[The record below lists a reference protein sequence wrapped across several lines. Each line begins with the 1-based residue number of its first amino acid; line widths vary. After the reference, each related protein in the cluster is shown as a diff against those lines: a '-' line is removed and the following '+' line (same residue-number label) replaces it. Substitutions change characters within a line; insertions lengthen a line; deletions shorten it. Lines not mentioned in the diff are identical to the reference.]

1 MNIILLGPPGSGK
14 GTQAKRLEAR
24 FGLLQIS
31 TGEILREAV
40 IADNELG
47 KKIKSTMDAGELIS
61 DKLVLEV
68 ITNRLEKP
76 DCKRG
81 VVFDGFPRTVAQ
93 AEALQDIKRAKGET
107 VDVVIMLDVD
117 DEALITRIEERAT
130 NAGVN
135 EARSDDTVEILKHRL
150 QAYRIWTEPI
160 IPFYEDRG
168 ILERVDGMKDINEVS
183 SAVNNIVKTIKRN
196 RERLTGNDHS
206 L

>member
-14 GTQAKRLEAR
+14 GTQAKRLVAC

-40 IADNELG
+40 ISGNELG
-47 KKIKSTMDAGELIS
+47 KKIKSTMDAGGLIS

-68 ITNRLEKP
+68 IRDRLEEP

-93 AEALQDIKRAKGET
+93 AEALEDIKRAKGET
-107 VDVVIMLDVD
+107 IDIVIMLDVD

-130 NAGVN
+130 RAGVD

-150 QAYRIWTEPI
+150 QAYRVWTAPI
-160 IPFYEDRG
+160 IPFYADRG
-168 ILERVDGMKDINEVS
+168 ILERVDGMQDIKKVS
-183 SAVNNIVKTIKRN
+183 STVNKIVDSFKN
-196 RERLTGNDHS
+196 N
-206 L
+206 

>member
-14 GTQAKRLEAR
+14 GTQARRLVVS
-24 FGLLQIS
+24 FGFLQIS

-40 IADNELG
+40 ISGNELG
-47 KKIKSTMDAGELIS
+47 KKIKSTMDAGGLIS

-68 ITNRLEKP
+68 IRDRLEEP

-93 AEALQDIKRAKGET
+93 AEALEDIKRAKGET
-107 VDVVIMLDVD
+107 IDIVIMLDVD

-130 NAGVN
+130 RAGVD

-150 QAYRIWTEPI
+150 QAYRAWTAPI
-160 IPFYEDRG
+160 IPFYADRG
-168 ILERVDGMKDINEVS
+168 ILERVDGMKDIKEVGRT
-183 SAVNNIVKTIKRN
+183 VNKIVDSFRSN
-196 RERLTGNDHS
+196 
-206 L
+206 

>member
-14 GTQAKRLEAR
+14 GTQAKRLVAC

-40 IADNELG
+40 ISGNELG

-61 DKLVLEV
+61 DKFVLEV
-68 ITNRLEKP
+68 IRDRLEGP

-93 AEALQDIKRAKGET
+93 AEALEDIKRAKGET
-107 VDVVIMLDVD
+107 IDIVIMLDVD

-130 NAGVN
+130 RAGVD

-150 QAYRIWTEPI
+150 QAYRVWTAPI
-160 IPFYEDRG
+160 IPFYADRG
-168 ILERVDGMKDINEVS
+168 ILERVDGMQDIKQVS
-183 SAVNNIVKTIKRN
+183 STVNKIVDSFKN
-196 RERLTGNDHS
+196 N
-206 L
+206 

>member
-40 IADNELG
+40 TADTTLG

-68 ITNRLEKP
+68 IKNRLDEP
-76 DCKRG
+76 DCETG

-93 AEALQDIKRAKGET
+93 AKALDDIKRAQGET

-117 DEALITRIEERAT
+117 DDALITRIEKRAT
-130 NAGVN
+130 SAGEN
-135 EARSDDTVEILKHRL
+135 EARSDDTVEVLKHRL
-150 QAYRIWTEPI
+150 QAYRTWTAPI
-160 IPFYEDRG
+160 IPFYADRG
-168 ILERVDGMKDINEVS
+168 ILKRVDGMKGIKQVS
-183 SAVNNIVKTIKRN
+183 SAVYKIVDSIKI
-196 RERLTGNDHS
+196 G
-206 L
+206 

>member
-14 GTQAKRLEAR
+14 GTQARRLVAC
-24 FGLLQIS
+24 FGFLQIS

-40 IADNELG
+40 VSGNELG

-68 ITNRLEKP
+68 IRDRLEES

-93 AEALQDIKRAKGET
+93 AEALEDIKRAKGET
-107 VDVVIMLDVD
+107 IDIVIMLDVD

-130 NAGVN
+130 KAGVD

-150 QAYRIWTEPI
+150 QAYRVWTAPI
-160 IPFYEDRG
+160 IPFYADRG
-168 ILERVDGMKDINEVS
+168 ILERVDGMKDIKQVS
-183 SAVNNIVKTIKRN
+183 STVNKIVDSFKSN
-196 RERLTGNDHS
+196 
-206 L
+206 

>member
-14 GTQAKRLEAR
+14 GTQAKRLVAC

-40 IADNELG
+40 VSGNELG

-68 ITNRLEKP
+68 IRDRLEGP

-93 AEALQDIKRAKGET
+93 AEALEDIKRAKGET
-107 VDVVIMLDVD
+107 IDIVIMLDVD

-130 NAGVN
+130 RAGVD

-150 QAYRIWTEPI
+150 QAYRVWTAPI
-160 IPFYEDRG
+160 IPFYADRG
-168 ILERVDGMKDINEVS
+168 ILERVDGMQDIKTVS
-183 SAVNNIVKTIKRN
+183 STVNKIVDSFKN
-196 RERLTGNDHS
+196 N
-206 L
+206 

>member
-68 ITNRLEKP
+68 IRSRLEEP

-93 AEALQDIKRAKGET
+93 AKALEEIKRAKSEK

-130 NAGVN
+130 SAGVH
-135 EARSDDTVEILKHRL
+135 EARSDDTVEVLKHRL
-150 QAYRIWTEPI
+150 QAYRIWTAPI

-168 ILERVDGMKDINEVS
+168 ILERVDGMKDIKQVS
-183 SAVNNIVKTIKRN
+183 SAVNKIVDTIKN
-196 RERLTGNDHS
+196 N
-206 L
+206 

>member
-61 DKLVLEV
+61 DKLILEV

-93 AEALQDIKRAKGET
+93 AEALQDI
-107 VDVVIMLDVD
+107 
-117 DEALITRIEERAT
+117 
-130 NAGVN
+130 
-135 EARSDDTVEILKHRL
+135 
-150 QAYRIWTEPI
+150 
-160 IPFYEDRG
+160 
-168 ILERVDGMKDINEVS
+168 
-183 SAVNNIVKTIKRN
+183 
-196 RERLTGNDHS
+196 
-206 L
+206 

>member
-14 GTQAKRLEAR
+14 GTQARRLVDC
-24 FGLLQIS
+24 FGFLQIS

-40 IADNELG
+40 IAGNELG
-47 KKIKSTMDAGELIS
+47 KKIKSTMDAGGLIS

-68 ITNRLEKP
+68 IRDRLEEP

-93 AEALQDIKRAKGET
+93 AEALEDIKRAKGET
-107 VDVVIMLDVD
+107 IDIVIMLDVD

-130 NAGVN
+130 RAGVD

-150 QAYRIWTEPI
+150 QAYRAWTAPI
-160 IPFYEDRG
+160 IPFYADRG
-168 ILERVDGMKDINEVS
+168 ILERVDGMKDIKEVGRT
-183 SAVNNIVKTIKRN
+183 VNKIVDSFRSN
-196 RERLTGNDHS
+196 
-206 L
+206 

>member
-14 GTQAKRLEAR
+14 GTQAKRLESC
-24 FGLLQIS
+24 FGFLQIS

-68 ITNRLEKP
+68 IKDRLEEP

-93 AEALQDIKRAKGET
+93 AKALEDIKRAKGET
-107 VDVVIMLDVD
+107 IDIVIMLDVD
-117 DEALITRIEERAT
+117 DEVLITRIEERAT
-130 NAGVN
+130 TAGVD

-150 QAYRIWTEPI
+150 QAYRVWTAPI
-160 IPFYEDRG
+160 IPFYADRG
-168 ILERVDGMKDINEVS
+168 I
-183 SAVNNIVKTIKRN
+183 
-196 RERLTGNDHS
+196 
-206 L
+206 

>member
-14 GTQAKRLEAR
+14 GTQAKRLVAC
-24 FGLLQIS
+24 FGFLQIS

-40 IADNELG
+40 VSGNELG

-68 ITNRLEKP
+68 IRDRLEGP

-93 AEALQDIKRAKGET
+93 AEALEDIKRAKGET
-107 VDVVIMLDVD
+107 IDIVIMLDVD

-130 NAGVN
+130 RAGVD

-150 QAYRIWTEPI
+150 QAYRVWTAPI
-160 IPFYEDRG
+160 IPFYADRG
-168 ILERVDGMKDINEVS
+168 ILERVDGMKDIKQVS
-183 SAVNNIVKTIKRN
+183 STVNKIVDSFKN
-196 RERLTGNDHS
+196 N
-206 L
+206 

>member
-14 GTQAKRLEAR
+14 GTQARRLEAC
-24 FGLLQIS
+24 FGYLQIS

-40 IADNELG
+40 ISGNELG

-68 ITNRLEKP
+68 IRDRLEES

-93 AEALQDIKRAKGET
+93 AEALEDIKRAEGET
-107 VDVVIMLDVD
+107 IDIVIMLDVD

-130 NAGVN
+130 KAGVD

-150 QAYRIWTEPI
+150 QAYRVWTAPI
-160 IPFYEDRG
+160 IPFYADRG
-168 ILERVDGMKDINEVS
+168 ILERVDGMKDIKQVS
-183 SAVNNIVKTIKRN
+183 STVNKIVDSFKSN
-196 RERLTGNDHS
+196 
-206 L
+206 

>member
-14 GTQAKRLEAR
+14 GTQAKRLVAC

-40 IADNELG
+40 ISGNELG

-68 ITNRLEKP
+68 IRDRLEES

-93 AEALQDIKRAKGET
+93 AEALEDIKRAKGET
-107 VDVVIMLDVD
+107 IDIVIMLDVD

-130 NAGVN
+130 RAGVD

-150 QAYRIWTEPI
+150 QAYRVWTAPI
-160 IPFYEDRG
+160 IPFYADRG
-168 ILERVDGMKDINEVS
+168 ILERVDGMQDIKQVS
-183 SAVNNIVKTIKRN
+183 STVNKIVDSFKSN
-196 RERLTGNDHS
+196 
-206 L
+206 

>member
-150 QAYRIWTEPI
+150 QAYRTWTEPI

-183 SAVNNIVKTIKRN
+183 SAVNNIVETIKRN
-196 RERLTGNDHS
+196 RERLTGNDHC

>member
-68 ITNRLEKP
+68 IRSRLEEP

-93 AEALQDIKRAKGET
+93 AKALEEIKRAKNEK

-130 NAGVN
+130 SAGVHG
-135 EARSDDTVEILKHRL
+135 ARSDDTVEVLKHRL
-150 QAYRIWTEPI
+150 QAYRIWTAPI

-168 ILERVDGMKDINEVS
+168 ILERVDGMKDIKQVS
-183 SAVNNIVKTIKRN
+183 SAVNKIVDTIKN
-196 RERLTGNDHS
+196 N
-206 L
+206 

>member
-40 IADNELG
+40 TADTKLG

-68 ITNRLEKP
+68 IKSRLDEP
-76 DCKRG
+76 DCETG

-93 AEALQDIKRAKGET
+93 AKALDDIKRAQGET

-117 DEALITRIEERAT
+117 DDALITRIEKRAT
-130 NAGVN
+130 SAGEN
-135 EARSDDTVEILKHRL
+135 EVRSDDTVEVLKHRL
-150 QAYRIWTEPI
+150 QAYRTWTAPI
-160 IPFYEDRG
+160 IPFYADRG
-168 ILERVDGMKDINEVS
+168 ILKRVDGMKDIKQVS
-183 SAVNNIVKTIKRN
+183 SAVYKIVDSIKI
-196 RERLTGNDHS
+196 G
-206 L
+206 

>member
-14 GTQAKRLEAR
+14 GTQARRLVDC
-24 FGLLQIS
+24 FGFLQIS

-40 IADNELG
+40 IAGNELG

-68 ITNRLEKP
+68 IRDRLEEP

-93 AEALQDIKRAKGET
+93 AEALEDIKRAKGET
-107 VDVVIMLDVD
+107 IDIVIMLDVD

-130 NAGVN
+130 RAGVD

-150 QAYRIWTEPI
+150 QAYRAWTAPI
-160 IPFYEDRG
+160 IPFYADRG
-168 ILERVDGMKDINEVS
+168 ILERVDGMKDIKEVGRT
-183 SAVNNIVKTIKRN
+183 VNKIVDSFRSN
-196 RERLTGNDHS
+196 
-206 L
+206 

>member
-40 IADNELG
+40 TADTKLG

-68 ITNRLEKP
+68 IKSRLDEP
-76 DCKRG
+76 DCETG

-93 AEALQDIKRAKGET
+93 AKALDDIKRAQGET

-117 DEALITRIEERAT
+117 DDALITRIEKRAT
-130 NAGVN
+130 SAGEN
-135 EARSDDTVEILKHRL
+135 EARSDDTVEVLKHRL
-150 QAYRIWTEPI
+150 QAYRTWTAPI
-160 IPFYEDRG
+160 IPFYADRG
-168 ILERVDGMKDINEVS
+168 ILKRVDGMKDIKQVS
-183 SAVNNIVKTIKRN
+183 SAVYKIVDSIKI
-196 RERLTGNDHS
+196 G
-206 L
+206 

>member
-150 QAYRIWTEPI
+150 QAYRTWTEPI
-160 IPFYEDRG
+160 LPFYEDRG

>member
-14 GTQAKRLEAR
+14 GTQARRLVVS
-24 FGLLQIS
+24 FGFLQIS

-40 IADNELG
+40 ISGNELG
-47 KKIKSTMDAGELIS
+47 KKIKSTMDAGGLIS

-68 ITNRLEKP
+68 IRDRLEEP

-93 AEALQDIKRAKGET
+93 AEALEDIKRAKGET
-107 VDVVIMLDVD
+107 IDIVIMLDVD

-130 NAGVN
+130 RAGVD

-150 QAYRIWTEPI
+150 QAYRAWTAPI
-160 IPFYEDRG
+160 IPFYADRG
-168 ILERVDGMKDINEVS
+168 ILERVDGMKDIKEVGKT
-183 SAVNNIVKTIKRN
+183 VNKIVDSFRSN
-196 RERLTGNDHS
+196 
-206 L
+206 